1 MARSRFRSV
10 RYDLAA
16 SLEVARLAD
25 SAGGSIAPDLLA
37 PALGYSGTN
46 NGAYLSRVASA
57 RLFGVVTGRGGRL
70 ELTERGRQIL
80 AGVEPEASRSRRD
93 AFLAV
98 PLFRAVADAV
108 ESNGGYLSDELAHWL
123 VDELGEVEDKARP
136 AADHLVAS
144 AGQAGLI
151 RRDEKGKLQLTTSVT
166 NFTAVENNASQIQ
179 IGQLGW
185 RRGSRSSTEGTVAM
199 AEDGLWLDEGPDR
212 GSKQP
217 RTWRRAGIA
226 GVAALILVVVAV
238 PVALVAGGSTPK
250 PTASHTTGKDPRLGN
265 GQAEHQV
272 LSALSATTDSGSFD
286 FTYAISSTPASSASP
301 TTTSTT
307 ACQEEK
313 VPVPTG
319 STSVGGVSTGTNGG
333 GIIAGGSSSSSS
345 GSSSF
350 SVSSSSAVSV
360 YPSSGSASG
369 TFTPGSGSLPP
380 GFQWK
385 TEKVCNGPV
394 VAPSPDVN
402 GSGVINTN
410 PLAMVASA
418 NIGGGLDVVVRVN
431 GSDVYEEGTGD
442 TGLAP
447 MASDQG
453 SSGSTLP
460 GFAGITEGTLGDREG
475 AVAMMGMS
483 SPTGYLD
490 LIQPAVSSATETGS
504 GSVGGVAVTNYTV
517 SNDLDQLA
525 GAAGTSSAEAQTVTS
540 ALTLL
545 KSQGYTTNSAVV
557 SIDAAGFIRQVK
569 STDTFSDGGTV
580 TLLASFSNFGCAGT
594 ILMPGQT
601 GAGVPPAGCTSPD
614 SPNSSTTTS
623 TAPAP
628 NIKVAPT
635 TIPASTAT
643 TIASPSTTTASG
655 ASTTSTDVP
664 GSGSSSTTSTAP
676 PVTSSPTP

>member
-1 MARSRFRSV
+1 M
-10 RYDLAA
+10 
-16 SLEVARLAD
+16 
-25 SAGGSIAPDLLA
+25 
-37 PALGYSGTN
+37 
-46 NGAYLSRVASA
+46 
-57 RLFGVVTGRGGRL
+57 
-70 ELTERGRQIL
+70 
-80 AGVEPEASRSRRD
+80 
-93 AFLAV
+93 
-98 PLFRAVADAV
+98 
-108 ESNGGYLSDELAHWL
+108 
-123 VDELGEVEDKARP
+123 GE
-136 AADHLVAS
+136 
-144 AGQAGLI
+144 
-151 RRDEKGKLQLTTSVT
+151 
-166 NFTAVENNASQIQ
+166 N
-179 IGQLGW
+179 
-185 RRGSRSSTEGTVAM
+185 
-199 AEDGLWLDEGPDR
+199 GLWLDEEPDH
-212 GSKQP
+212 GSKRP
-217 RTWRRAGIA
+217 RSWHRAGIA
-226 GVAALILVVVAV
+226 GAAALILVVVAV
-238 PVALVAGGSTPK
+238 PVALVAGGSTTK
-250 PTASHTTGKDPRLGN
+250 PTASHAVGKHPRLGN
-265 GQAEHQV
+265 GKAEHQV

-307 ACQEEK
+307 VCQEVK

-319 STSVGGVSTGTNGG
+319 SQSVGGASIGTNGG
-333 GIIAGGSSSSSS
+333 GSIVSGPSSPSI

-350 SVSSSSAVSV
+350 SVSGSSAVSV
-360 YPSSGSASG
+360 TPSNGSVSG

-380 GFQWK
+380 GLQWK
-385 TEKVCNGPV
+385 TEKVCNGPT
-394 VAPSPDVN
+394 VAPSPQVN

-418 NIGGGLDVVVRVN
+418 NIGSGLDVVVRVN

-447 MASDQG
+447 LASDQG

-490 LIQPAVSSATETGS
+490 LIQPAINSATETGS

-517 SNDLDQLA
+517 ANDLNQLA
-525 GAAGTSSAEAQTVTS
+525 GAAGTSSAESQTITS

-545 KSQGYTTNSAVV
+545 KSQGYTSNSAVV

-580 TLLASFSNFGCAGT
+580 TLLASFSHFGCAGT

-623 TAPAP
+623 TAATP

-635 TIPASTAT
+635 TIPASTVVGSST
-643 TIASPSTTTASG
+643 TISSG
-655 ASTTSTDVP
+655 ASATSTDVP
-664 GSGSSSTTSTAP
+664 GSGTSSTTSTTP
-676 PVTSSPTP
+676 PVTSSSAP

>member
-16 SLEVARLAD
+16 SLEVARMAG

-57 RLFGVVTGRGGRL
+57 RLFGVVTGRGARL

-80 AGVEPEASRSRRD
+80 AGVEPESSLARRE

-98 PLFRAVADAV
+98 PLFRAVADAA
-108 ESNGGYLSDELAHWL
+108 ESSKGYLPDDLARWL
-123 VDELGEVEDKARP
+123 VDEFGEVEEKARS
-136 AADHLVAS
+136 AADQLVAS

-151 RRDEKGKLQLTTSVT
+151 LRSEMGKLQLTTSVT
-166 NFTAVENNASQIQ
+166 NFTPVDNSASLIQ
-179 IGQLGW
+179 VPQLRW
-185 RRGSRSSTEGTVAM
+185 RRGKRSSTGGTVAM
-199 AEDGLWLDEGPDR
+199 GEDGLWLDEESDR

-217 RTWRRAGIA
+217 RSWRRAGIA
-226 GVAALILVVVAV
+226 GAAALILVVVAV

-250 PTASHTTGKDPRLGN
+250 PTAGHGIGKHPRIGN
-265 GQAEHQV
+265 GQAEHDV

-307 ACQEEK
+307 VCHELK

-319 STSVGGVSTGTNGG
+319 SNSVGGASIGTNGG
-333 GIIAGGSSSSSS
+333 GSIVSGSSSSSSDSSSFS

-350 SVSSSSAVSV
+350 SVSPSNGSV
-360 YPSSGSASG
+360 SG
-369 TFTPGSGSLPP
+369 TFTPESGSLPP
-380 GFQWK
+380 GLQWK
-385 TEKVCNGPV
+385 TEKVCNGPI
-394 VAPSPDVN
+394 VAPSPQVN

-447 MASDQG
+447 LASDQG

-460 GFAGITEGTLGDREG
+460 GFAGLTEGTLGDREG
-475 AVAMMGMS
+475 AVAMMGLS

-490 LIQPAVSSATETGS
+490 LIQPAISSATETGS

-517 SNDLDQLA
+517 SNDLNQLA
-525 GAAGTSSAEAQTVTS
+525 GAAGTSSAEAQTITS
-540 ALTLL
+540 ALALL
-545 KSQGYTTNSAVV
+545 RSQGYTSNSAVV
-557 SIDAAGFIRQVK
+557 AIDAAGFIRQVK

-580 TLLASFSNFGCAGT
+580 TLLATFSNFGCAGT

-601 GAGVPPAGCTSPD
+601 GAGVPPTGCTSPD
-614 SPNSSTTTS
+614 SPSSSTTTS
-623 TAPAP
+623 TAAAP
-628 NIKVAPT
+628 NVKTAPT
-635 TIPASTAT
+635 TTPASTAT
-643 TIASPSTTTASG
+643 TVVGSSTTISSG
-655 ASTTSTDVP
+655 ASTTSTDAP
-664 GSGSSSTTSTAP
+664 GSGTSSTTSTAP
-676 PVTSSPTP
+676 PVTSSSAP

>member
-1 MARSRFRSV
+1 M
-10 RYDLAA
+10 
-16 SLEVARLAD
+16 
-25 SAGGSIAPDLLA
+25 G
-37 PALGYSGTN
+37 
-46 NGAYLSRVASA
+46 
-57 RLFGVVTGRGGRL
+57 
-70 ELTERGRQIL
+70 
-80 AGVEPEASRSRRD
+80 
-93 AFLAV
+93 
-98 PLFRAVADAV
+98 
-108 ESNGGYLSDELAHWL
+108 
-123 VDELGEVEDKARP
+123 
-136 AADHLVAS
+136 
-144 AGQAGLI
+144 
-151 RRDEKGKLQLTTSVT
+151 
-166 NFTAVENNASQIQ
+166 
-179 IGQLGW
+179 
-185 RRGSRSSTEGTVAM
+185 
-199 AEDGLWLDEGPDR
+199 EDGLWLDEEPDH
-212 GSKQP
+212 GSERP

-226 GVAALILVVVAV
+226 AVAAVMLVVVAV

-250 PTASHTTGKDPRLGN
+250 PTASHTPGTHPRLGN

-307 ACQEEK
+307 VCQEVR

-319 STSVGGVSTGTNGG
+319 SRSVSGVSIGAEGGG
-333 GIIAGGSSSSSS
+333 GIATGSSSSSS
-345 GSSSF
+345 GSGSF
-350 SVSSSSAVSV
+350 SVSGSGAVPVTPSEGSV
-360 YPSSGSASG
+360 SG
-369 TFTPGSGSLPP
+369 TVTPGSGSLPP
-380 GFQWK
+380 GLRWK
-385 TEKVCNGPV
+385 TERVCNGPV
-394 VAPSPDVN
+394 VSPSPGVD
-402 GSGVINTN
+402 GSGVINTD

-490 LIQPAVSSATETGS
+490 LIQPAISSATQTGS

-525 GAAGTSSAEAQTVTS
+525 GAAGTSSAEAQTITS
-540 ALTLL
+540 ALNLL

-580 TLLASFSNFGCAGT
+580 TLSASFSNFGCAGT

-623 TAPAP
+623 TTAAPSLKA
-628 NIKVAPT
+628 APT

-643 TIASPSTTTASG
+643 TVVGPSTTTSSG
-655 ASTTSTDVP
+655 ASTTSTDAP
-664 GSGSSSTTSTAP
+664 GSGSSSTTPTAP
-676 PVTSSPTP
+676 PGPSSSTP